1 MRFLQTYISA
11 CLLNAILVFCFT
23 ENSTAQEID
32 FGSYSSVYSV
42 TLSELNIGEDLDF
55 GLLIQNEGVVS
66 LPIAESKVLSIL
78 GVKYLDVIVD
88 ITADNYLLLNGNL
101 SCSTDPSCR
110 IPFTLQASY
119 ANNGSNTF
127 SQAVNFT
134 VVSNV
139 ASAQFPIKRRAGGPP
154 SPPPTP
160 VYEGYNPNLFQ
171 ETAYLYIYGSL
182 NVGTINAGSYTAD
195 IIITISYD

>member
-1 MRFLQTYISA
+1 MVYLRKYLSFFALSFVLASGTIQNS
-11 CLLNAILVFCFT
+11 FT
-23 ENSTAQEID
+23 QEID
-32 FGSYSSVYSV
+32 FGSYSSAYSV
-42 TLSELNIGEDLDF
+42 TLSEVNIGENLDF
-55 GLLIQNEGVVS
+55 GLLVQNEGLISV
-66 LPIAESKVLSIL
+66 PIAESKVLSIL

-88 ITADNYLLLNGNL
+88 VTADDYLLLNGNL
-101 SCSTDPSCR
+101 SCLTDPSCR
-110 IPFTLQASY
+110 IPYTLQASY

-127 SQAVNFT
+127 SEAVNFT

-139 ASAQFPIKRRAGGPP
+139 ASAQFPIKRRTGGPP

-182 NVGTINAGSYTAD
+182 NVGNVTAGSYTID
-195 IIITISYD
+195 IMVTISYD